1 MRNLI
6 IISFLSALGFG
17 CHQKQELSAIAA
29 NNKGVKMLKAESWS
43 GAQQNFME
51 ALSLEPFEPVF
62 HNNLGVSL
70 EASKETEKAIKS
82 YGFAEEKALE
92 DQVKFTA
99 RFNLAQGIAKQGK
112 TDEALVWYQKALDI
126 NPSSAETKT
135 NIELLTKQQK
145 SGGEGQGKNKD
156 DKSKDKKPDD
166 KNDKDNK
173 DKDGKDKKEQ
183 PKEYENNK
191 KFQPRPFK
199 GELSESDV
207 KKILGELKQQ
217 EQKIRADYN
226 RKDAKEQARDK
237 DW

>member
-1 MRNLI
+1 MRFLYGILI
-6 IISFLSALGFG
+6 ILLSIG
-17 CHQKQELSAIAA
+17 CNQKEQLLANSA
-29 NNKGVKMLKAESWS
+29 NNKGVKMLKSESTS
-43 GAQQNFME
+43 GSQQNFVQ
-51 ALSLEPFEPVF
+51 ALSLQPFEPVF

-70 EASKETEKAIKS
+70 DANKDIEKAIKS
-82 YGFAEEKALE
+82 YAFAEEKAKD

-112 TDEALVWYQKALDI
+112 VDEALVWYQKALDL
-126 NPSSAETKT
+126 NPGSQETKT

-145 SGGEGQGKNKD
+145 SGGGGQGQNKD
-156 DKSKDKKPDD
+156 DKNKEKKPDD
-166 KNDKDNK
+166 KKDDNDKK
-173 DKDGKDKKEQ
+173 DDKDKKEQ
-183 PKEYENNK
+183 PKDYEATK
-191 KFQPRPFK
+191 KYQPRPFK

-226 RKDAKEQARDK
+226 RKDAKEQPRDK